1 MAQPSL
7 SRLAL
12 PPSWRGATLSASR
25 AALAFLLAVALT
37 LPGIAGA
44 AAAEGTKGKPAAI
57 GEPGSAEEPASG
69 GKSASEGK
77 PVPAREPAV
86 AREIEEGET
95 AKPLVSEEGSEPDE
109 AEAVAPYGEKRVIG
123 ATAHLREATS
133 GLRFLAR
140 IDSGAKSCS
149 LHAEEVRIDDPSEKM
164 SKNIGK
170 AVRFRVLDSKGESH
184 WIEAEIAETVIIK
197 TSEARDKR
205 YKVWL
210 TIRHGKFEKRV
221 TVTLNDRSDMTFPL
235 LIGRNFL
242 RGDFVVDVER
252 DSLD

>member
-1 MAQPSL
+1 
-7 SRLAL
+7 
-12 PPSWRGATLSASR
+12 
-25 AALAFLLAVALT
+25 VVLT
-37 LPGIAGA
+37 LPGIAAA
-44 AAAEGTKGKPAAI
+44 AAAEGTSAKPESSEEAPAEAEPPTDNPADSE
-57 GEPGSAEEPASG
+57 GEPEEVD
-69 GKSASEGK
+69 E
-77 PVPAREPAV
+77 E
-86 AREIEEGET
+86 EEGEPSE
-95 AKPLVSEEGSEPDE
+95 PLVAEEGSEPDE
-109 AEAVAPYGEKRVIG
+109 AESQAPYGKKRVIG
-123 ATAHLREATS
+123 ATAHLREAST

-164 SKNIGK
+164 HRNIGK

-184 WIEAEIAETVIIK
+184 WIDAEIAETVTVK

-210 TIRHGKFEKRV
+210 TLRHGDFEKRV
-221 TVTLNDRSDMTFPL
+221 TVTLNNRADMTFPL